1 MIVVHKP
8 HITVSADK
16 LLITQKLNILTWGIR
31 ANQDDHFELLY
42 DKIAL

>member
-16 LLITQKLNILTWGIR
+16 LFFTQKLNILTWGIR
-31 ANQDDHFELLY
+31 ANQDDNFELLY